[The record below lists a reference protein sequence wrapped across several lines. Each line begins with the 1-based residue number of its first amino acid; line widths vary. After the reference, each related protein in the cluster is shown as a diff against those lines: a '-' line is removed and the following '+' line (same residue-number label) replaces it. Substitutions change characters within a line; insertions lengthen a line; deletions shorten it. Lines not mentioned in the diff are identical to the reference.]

1 MTGRELSSVV
11 TEKQQETVTCCYRE
25 SMRNERRATLEDRLR
40 QVVDLRRVAASLD
53 PPTRD
58 HIWRIARELRLE
70 LGDSVPK
77 LPAAQALGISVK
89 ALDKWV
95 AKGAIPAL
103 RRPGA
108 KRSQVETDAILDLLE
123 EVIDLRQAGVASG
136 VIAAGI
142 ARLRELGRLR
152 PKLGPNRSPAE
163 LRRTYQTTTALERL
177 RTAAEL
183 SYAQT
188 RLAALGAEQ

>member
-1 MTGRELSSVV
+1 MRTRGRPSVD
-11 TEKQQETVTCCYRE
+11 R
-25 SMRNERRATLEDRLR
+25 RLR
-40 QVVDLRRVAASLD
+40 QVVELRRSAAGLD
-53 PPTRD
+53 PSTRD
-58 HIWRIARELRLE
+58 RIWRIARELRLE

-77 LPAAQALGISVK
+77 LPAARALGISVK

-95 AKGAIPAL
+95 AKGAIPPL

-108 KRSQVETDAILDLLE
+108 KRSQVETDAVLDLLE

-142 ARLRELGRLR
+142 ARLRDQGRLR
-152 PKLGPNRSPAE
+152 PKLRPNRSATE
-163 LRRTYQTTTALERL
+163 LRRSYRATSPVERL

-183 SYAQT
+183 SYVQT
-188 RLAALGAEQ
+188 RLATLGASR